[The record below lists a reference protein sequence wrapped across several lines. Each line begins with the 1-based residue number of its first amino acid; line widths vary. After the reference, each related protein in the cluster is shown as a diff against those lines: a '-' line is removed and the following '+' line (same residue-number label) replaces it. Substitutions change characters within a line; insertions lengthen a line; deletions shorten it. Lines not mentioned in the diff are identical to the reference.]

1 MGRIRH
7 GTRLRCRLG
16 RLFTSEGIGRRAHT
30 YFQPTFSSVTVS
42 SSSMLLRTCDPLSA
56 WPRCSWCVPQR
67 GLSESALGN
76 IEPSRVYLL

>member
-7 GTRLRCRLG
+7 GTRLR
-16 RLFTSEGIGRRAHT
+16 SEGIGRRAHT

-76 IEPSRVYLL
+76 IEPSRETLL